1 MAAQALTSRLTVI
14 FSRFNFKICIIYCT
28 LPSSRKG
35 LRQLTEI
42 YNHEKLI
49 QLLLWLKKFCRKWKK
64 KKVLKFSFSLQSELF
79 KMITLFYNKQTF
91 LVIEYS

>member
-49 QLLLWLKKFCRKWKK
+49 QLLLWLKKFCCKWKK
-64 KKVLKFSFSLQSELF
+64 KKSFEILFFITERVIQDDYLILQ
-79 KMITLFYNKQTF
+79 QTD
-91 LVIEYS
+91 VSSN

>member
-64 KKVLKFSFSLQSELF
+64 KKSFEILFFITERVIQDDYLILQ
-79 KMITLFYNKQTF
+79 QTD
-91 LVIEYS
+91 VSSN